1 MVLGSFAF
9 AAMVALA
16 FGRWIADGFN
26 AVFAKWRKLGFLGRI
41 VAASFTVIA
50 TVEAQ
55 KEEGNGGRGMGN
67 GGVGRGENFNA
78 ESQSRREAE
87 ICGIG
92 VGDSCSGRMEG
103 KKTKVLILI
112 CSILSATW
120 LFVAG
125 GIKYE
130 AILDFCFSYA
140 DENAQIDNE
149 RMRWQ
154 TEGSVKK
161 FLTEVSLQRIWRQ
174 FCENNVDYYISKEV
188 VSNVVFGC
196 EIKGVDKEMHMYQ
209 IKLVA
214 PSKML
219 ADKTVQ
225 FIFLTYQKSLE
236 ERVIFLSEFCGE
248 RS

>member
-1 MVLGSFAF
+1 M
-9 AAMVALA
+9 
-16 FGRWIADGFN
+16 
-26 AVFAKWRKLGFLGRI
+26 
-41 VAASFTVIA
+41 
-50 TVEAQ
+50 
-55 KEEGNGGRGMGN
+55 
-67 GGVGRGENFNA
+67 
-78 ESQSRREAE
+78 
-87 ICGIG
+87 
-92 VGDSCSGRMEG
+92 

-140 DENAQIDNE
+140 DEKAQIDNE

-196 EIKGVDKEMHMYQ
+196 EIKGVDKERHMYQ

-236 ERVIFLSEFCGE
+236 ERIEVVFQKNAAKIGDLHKREELRKLINADSLRIKMYGDVKIRKIMRFNLWCK
-248 RS
+248 